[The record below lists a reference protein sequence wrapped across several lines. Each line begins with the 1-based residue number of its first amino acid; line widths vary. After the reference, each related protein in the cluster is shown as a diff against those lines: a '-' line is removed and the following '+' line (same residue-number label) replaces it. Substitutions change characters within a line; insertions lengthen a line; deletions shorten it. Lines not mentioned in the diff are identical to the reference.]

1 MNKKRI
7 IINIVA
13 AIFIF
18 LIGFI
23 IHGIFEWIPFN
34 LLAVFVPIN
43 ESIFEHI
50 KMIFTSYMV
59 YIIVKKVIYNKIN
72 ITESNYLFKELLT
85 TIFEIILFLSIFLP
99 LFYTHNENIMIT
111 LLVYF
116 ITIVISM
123 IFNYFITFKN
133 NYRFLNILSF
143 IVIIA
148 IYILFGYLTFKPPI
162 NDFFLDS
169 TNNSYGLNK
178 WFSSKYLYIFIYVNI
193 YTGFFYN
200 FNKSKTIYN

>member
-1 MNKKRI
+1 MYKNKI
-7 IINIVA
+7 IINVIA

-23 IHGIFEWIPFN
+23 VHGIFEWISFK
-34 LLAVFVPIN
+34 LLAIFFPVN

-50 KMIFTSYMV
+50 KMIFTSYII
-59 YIIVKKVIYNKIN
+59 YIIIKKIILKKLN
-72 ITESNYLFKELLT
+72 IKENNFLFKELIT
-85 TIFEIILFLSIFLP
+85 TIFEIIIFLSAFLP

-133 NYRFLNILSF
+133 NYKILNILSF
-143 IVIIA
+143 IVIII
-148 IYILFGYLTFKPPI
+148 IYIIFGHLTFKTPI

-178 WFSSKYLYIFIYVNI
+178 
-193 YTGFFYN
+193 
-200 FNKSKTIYN
+200 